1 LPEDHDS
8 NDQDETDKKIEN
20 NHVKTTEQDG
30 FSREVDFCQHGFG
43 GVEGADRTLNRIDEN
58 LPQQCAHH
66 SESRIGYAGASDLH
80 NALGVEENK
89 GHRGDKRRQEG
100 PDIAKEGLPVLRAEI
115 ADEEA
120 PSEFTTCP
128 DVLGDRANELGWMA
142 EQRLGGVNANG
153 KFSHKD
159 NLASK
164 SG

>member
-1 LPEDHDS
+1 MPEDHDG

-30 FSREVDFCQHGFG
+30 FSREVDFCQHGLG
-43 GVEGADRTLNRIDEN
+43 GIEGADRALDGIDED
-58 LPQQCAHH
+58 LPQKRAHH
-66 SESRIGYAGASDLH
+66 GEGRIGNTCAADGND
-80 NALGVEENK
+80 ALGIQENK